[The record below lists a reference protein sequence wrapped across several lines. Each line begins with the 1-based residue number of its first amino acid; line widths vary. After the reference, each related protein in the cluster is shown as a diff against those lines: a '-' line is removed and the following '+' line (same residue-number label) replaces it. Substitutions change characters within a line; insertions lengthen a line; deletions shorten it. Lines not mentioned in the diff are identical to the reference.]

1 MKGEV
6 RMMKGPVELRRGS
19 THRSWQIWFLLL
31 SSSILHHPSLAA
43 PPLPRAHAHND
54 YAHKRP
60 LLDALD
66 NGFCSV
72 EADIYLV
79 DGQLLVAHDR
89 KDLKPERTLQA
100 LYLDPLRERVR
111 ANGGHV
117 HPGLG
122 TDKTLRRPIAAAAPD
137 VEFTLLVDI
146 KTDGPAVY
154 AKLRDV
160 LAGYADMLT
169 RFTPTHTTPG
179 AITVIL
185 TGDRPAAI
193 VAAEPQ
199 RLCALDG
206 LFPDLEKNTSVHLV
220 PLVSE
225 SWRPTFAWFKD
236 GQLAEADRT
245 KLRELVAKA
254 HAQGRRIR
262 FWGAQDKDFVWRE
275 LHAAGVDLLNTDD
288 LPGLAGMLRSGRPA
302 AAVQP

>member
-6 RMMKGPVELRRGS
+6 RMMKGPAEPRSRS
-19 THRSWQIWFLLL
+19 TPRWWQIGFLLL
-31 SSSILHHPSLAA
+31 SSSILHHSSLAA

-60 LLDALD
+60 LFDALD

-117 HPGLG
+117 HSGLG
-122 TDKTLRRPIAAAAPD
+122 ADKALRRPIAAAAPD

-169 RFTPTHTTPG
+169 RFTPTNTTPG

-206 LFPDLEKNTSVHLV
+206 LLPDLEKNTSVHLV

-254 HAQGRRIR
+254 HVQGRRIR

-288 LPGLAGMLRSGRPA
+288 LPGLAGMLRAGRPA